1 MKDSDEGY
9 CEVGDESGDEGV
21 DEGSDEDVDEGS
33 ENGWMVDS
41 ERLGF
46 WWWTN

>member
-9 CEVGDESGDEGV
+9 CEGGDESGDEGV

-33 ENGWMVDS
+33 ENGWMIDS

-46 WWWTN
+46 WWWKN